1 MDLWEIGLK
10 KLLSKLL
17 YIGTHP
23 HHLDVVVKR
32 KDFLKKHG
40 ECPECL
46 LVALQDL
53 DHPAKYEIHPLCVAD
68 NWISFGVRK
77 QDSSDSSNMAWVN
90 VAYVLQLIINNG
102 LPLDVKLD
110 LMEAG
115 VWVEREV
122 LHQILIIVS
131 RQFDPH

>member
-1 MDLWEIGLK
+1 
-10 KLLSKLL
+10 
-17 YIGTHP
+17 
-23 HHLDVVVKR
+23 
-32 KDFLKKHG
+32 
-40 ECPECL
+40 
-46 LVALQDL
+46 
-53 DHPAKYEIHPLCVAD
+53 
-68 NWISFGVRK
+68 
-77 QDSSDSSNMAWVN
+77 MAWVN
-90 VAYVLQLIINNG
+90 MAYVLQLIIHNG